1 MPDFRCAAVIL
12 AAGASTRLGQPKQ
25 LVRINGE
32 SLLRRTARLALE
44 AGCSPVH
51 VVLGYEGERMCPE
64 LADLTINANQSVHIV
79 VNQNWN
85 EGMGASLRSG
95 MEALRNQQPHP
106 DAVLVLVCDQPP
118 LTADH
123 LRELLTQHATAGHKP
138 AAGGSSETNASSR
151 TITASLY
158 AGRFGVPA
166 VFSAR
171 LFPAL
176 LASQGD
182 RGARDLIRAHAAEV
196 QAIPWPP
203 GELDLDSP
211 EDLTAIER

>member
-1 MPDFRCAAVIL
+1 MPDFRCAAVLL

-25 LVRINGE
+25 LIRLDGE
-32 SLLRRTARLALE
+32 SLLHRTARLALE
-44 AGCSPVH
+44 AGCSPIYI
-51 VVLGYEGERMCPE
+51 VLGYQAETMRPE
-64 LADLTINANQSVHIV
+64 LADLPTSISQPVKDAGQLMNIV

-95 MEALRNQQPHP
+95 MEALRNQQPQA
-106 DAVLVLVCDQPP
+106 DAVLLLVCDQPR

-123 LRELLTQHATAGHKP
+123 LRELMSRHKTISQ
-138 AAGGSSETNASSR
+138 GSPQA
-151 TITASLY
+151 ITASLY
-158 AGRFGVPA
+158 AGRSGVPA

-182 RGARDLIRAHAAEV
+182 RGARDLIRAHASEI
-196 QAIPWPP
+196 QEIPWPQ
-203 GELDLDSP
+203 GELDLDRP
-211 EDLTAIER
+211 EDLTTIER